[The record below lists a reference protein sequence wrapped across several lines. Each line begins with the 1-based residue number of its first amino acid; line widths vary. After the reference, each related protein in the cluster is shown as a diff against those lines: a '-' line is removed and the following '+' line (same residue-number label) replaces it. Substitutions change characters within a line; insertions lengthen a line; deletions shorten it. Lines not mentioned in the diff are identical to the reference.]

1 MDRPAQPLYPEL
13 SLLVD
18 GEWIG
23 AAQRDTL
30 PVANPATGET
40 LGHLPI
46 ATAQDVSRAIDSSV
60 RSFRIWRAMTAL
72 ERGLMLVRIA
82 HALRARV
89 EELATVLTM
98 EQGKTW
104 AEAVLEINS
113 TAEVFEWMA
122 EEGRRAYGRVVPSR
136 LAGAEQL
143 VTLEPIG
150 PVAALSPWNYPVLL
164 SARKIATALA
174 AGCPVILKASEETP
188 GAVMLMA
195 RICMESGLPAGTL
208 NLLFGVP
215 ADISAQLISSPL
227 VQKISFTGSVPVG
240 RHLSTLAGAAMKKIT
255 LELGGHSPVIID
267 GSADIDK
274 VAALAVAAKFKNA
287 GQTCHCPTRFL
298 VHRHVFAHF
307 AERLSALSQALRVGN
322 GLDAGTQM
330 GPVLN
335 HRRVAALRDLVSD
348 AREGGASIATGGKT
362 LQEHDG
368 RGTGGSYWMP
378 TVIVAPGT
386 DCRAM
391 REEPFGPLAL
401 VQPYDELEEAVAI
414 ANAVDYGLAAYAFTN
429 SLPVAQRLQAALEA
443 GSVSINTFA
452 MTPPELPFSG
462 LKQSGMG
469 SEMGSEGLMA
479 HFHVKAVIR
488 TTL

>member
-1 MDRPAQPLYPEL
+1 MEHSVRFSYPAL
-13 SLLVD
+13 SLLVG
-18 GEWIG
+18 GEWIS
-23 AAQRDTL
+23 ASQRDTL
-30 PVANPATGET
+30 PVTNPATGDL
-40 LGHLPI
+40 LGHLPV
-46 ATAQDVSRAIDSSV
+46 ANAQDVSRAIDASV
-60 RSFRIWRAMTAL
+60 LAFGVWRAMTAL
-72 ERGLMLVRIA
+72 ERGQMLVRIA
-82 HALRARV
+82 HTLRNRV
-89 EELATVLTM
+89 DELAAVLTM
-98 EQGKTW
+98 EQGKTL
-104 AEAVLEINS
+104 AESVLEINS

-136 LAGAEQL
+136 LRGAEQL

-188 GAVMLMA
+188 GAVMLMV

-208 NLLFGVP
+208 SLLFGVP

-255 LELGGHSPVIID
+255 LELGGHSPVIVD
-267 GSADIDK
+267 ASTDVDK
-274 VAALAVAAKFKNA
+274 VATLAVAAKFKNA

-298 VHRHVFAHF
+298 VHRDVFAPF
-307 AERLSALSQALRVGN
+307 SERLSALSRALRVGN
-322 GLDAGTQM
+322 GLDAGIQM

-335 HRRVAALRDLVSD
+335 QRRVAALRDLVAD
-348 AREGGASIATGGKT
+348 AKEGGANIATGGMT
-362 LQEHDG
+362 LQAHDG
-368 RGTGGSYWMP
+368 RGAGGSFWMP
-378 TVIVAPGT
+378 TVIVSPSA

-401 VQPYDELEEAVAI
+401 VQPFDELEEAIAVA
-414 ANAVDYGLAAYAFTN
+414 NSVDYGLAAYAFTS
-429 SLPVAQRLQAALEA
+429 SLPVAQKLQATLEA

-462 LKQSGMG
+462 IKQSGMG